1 MGHRLVYP
9 GLVLGIALASCSDS
23 TASGELGRAEGL
35 VQDSPGGTSTISG
48 SLAGNVHVSLSAD
61 GLTWVDLGSPNGIT
75 VPLQVAGSATTV
87 HGEVDAPAGTYSRV
101 RLTFEGVTA
110 RALSGSTV
118 QGTTLTADANAS
130 LGGSDGRVEVV
141 IPVPGFTVD
150 ADAQVQRT
158 IVFDLRS
165 ALWLT
170 LAALQAGTV
179 LDAALQ
185 GAVLASTRVDPR

>member
-1 MGHRLVYP
+1 MRYRLVYP
-9 GLVLGIALASCSDS
+9 GLVLGVALASCSDPTS
-23 TASGELGRAEGL
+23 SGVGRAEGL
-35 VQDSPGGTSTISG
+35 LQDVPSGTPTMTG
-48 SLAGNVHVSLSAD
+48 SLAGNVHISISAD

-75 VPLQVAGSATTV
+75 VPLQVAASATTV
-87 HGEVDAPAGTYSRV
+87 HGEVDAPTGTYSRV

-110 RALSGSTV
+110 RVLSGSTIG
-118 QGTTLTADANAS
+118 GTTLTTDANVT

-141 IPVPGFTVD
+141 IPVPSFTVD

-158 IVFDLRS
+158 VVFELRS
-165 ALWLT
+165 TLWLT

>member
-1 MGHRLVYP
+1 MRHRLVYP
-9 GLVLGIALASCSDS
+9 GLVLGVALASCSDPI
-23 TASGELGRAEGL
+23 ASGTGRAEGFL
-35 VQDSPGGTSTISG
+35 QDPPSGTPTMSG
-48 SLAGNVHVSLSAD
+48 SLAGNVHVSISAD

-75 VPLQVAGSATTV
+75 VPLQLAASATTV
-87 HGEVDAPAGTYSRV
+87 HGEVDAPAGAYSRV

-110 RALSGSTV
+110 RVLSGSTI
-118 QGTTLTADANAS
+118 QGTTITADVNVP

-150 ADAQVQRT
+150 ADPQSQRT

-165 ALWLT
+165 TLWLT
-170 LAALQAGTV
+170 LAAIQAGAV

-185 GAVLASTRVDPR
+185 GAVLATTRVDPR